1 MRSGVPRSDKVPS
14 DGRGGVAVRAEEGQ
28 PEDALLSSGRG
39 RKALVCALQPS
50 ESPSWALF
58 SRLRRIEL
66 GMAPARPRSWN
77 GHESPSWARRSAV
90 DGRADPI
97 DVVDSRCSSGTGPAV
112 AIVQPPKTD
121 VPSPPKASSSSS
133 DGPEPVDTQAACAE
147 LVWPT
152 PATDL

>member
-112 AIVQPPKTD
+112 AIVQPPKLMCRR
-121 VPSPPKASSSSS
+121 A
-133 DGPEPVDTQAACAE
+133 GAGADTQAACAE